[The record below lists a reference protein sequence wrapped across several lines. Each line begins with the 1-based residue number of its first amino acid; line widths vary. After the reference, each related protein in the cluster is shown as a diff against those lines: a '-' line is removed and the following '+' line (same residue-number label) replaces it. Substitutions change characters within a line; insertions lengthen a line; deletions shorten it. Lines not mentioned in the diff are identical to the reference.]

1 MNAPVEDRPS
11 PARWT
16 ANPKVIAG
24 VVVIALGLV
33 MLLATV
39 SDTLLLDQMI
49 VLLLGVIF
57 LAWGVAVRHPG
68 PLIPG
73 CILTGLGV
81 GILLSQ
87 WLSTSISGQAQG
99 GLVTLGLGLGF
110 LLIMPVQQVVTRQAA
125 HWWPLIPGG
134 ILSVTGCG
142 LLLGDADLTM
152 LTWVGRLWPLAVI
165 GVGAVLL
172 YQALRSQ
179 RKASDAQPLVTPPP
193 PAPETTPE
201 TGATLTDA
209 VTPEEQKSAIQ
220 EPVTVS

>member
-1 MNAPVEDRPS
+1 MNSPVEDGPS

-16 ANPKVIAG
+16 ANPRVITG
-24 VVVIALGLV
+24 VVVVALGLV

-39 SDTLLLDQMI
+39 TDTLLLDQMI

-73 CILTGLGV
+73 CILTGLGA

-99 GLVTLGLGLGF
+99 GIVTLGLGLGF
-110 LLIMPVQQVVTRQAA
+110 LLIMPMQQYFTRQGT

-134 ILSVTGCG
+134 ILSVTGLG
-142 LLLGDADLTM
+142 LLLGDAGLTM
-152 LTWVGRLWPLAVI
+152 LTWVGRLWPLALI
-165 GVGAVLL
+165 GVGVALL
-172 YQALRSQ
+172 YQAVRSQ
-179 RKASDAQPLVTPPP
+179 RKGSNAQPLVTPPP
-193 PAPETTPE
+193 PPQVI
-201 TGATLTDA
+201 DA
-209 VTPEEQKSAIQ
+209 VEPEEQKSDTQ
-220 EPVTVS
+220 EPIAVS